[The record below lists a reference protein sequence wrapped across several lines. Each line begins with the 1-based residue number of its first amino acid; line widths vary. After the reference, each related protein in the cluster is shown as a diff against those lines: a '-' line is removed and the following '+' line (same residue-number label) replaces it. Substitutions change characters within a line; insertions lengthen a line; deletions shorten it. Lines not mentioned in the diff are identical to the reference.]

1 MPGEH
6 VQELRQ
12 VSTVTGMRLQEPLL
26 TDTIAFAD
34 PMTTGIGPTV
44 LDGFET
50 LAQSMCKSFPISL
63 TLKYVFVL
71 RV

>member
-1 MPGEH
+1 
-6 VQELRQ
+6 
-12 VSTVTGMRLQEPLL
+12 MREPLL

-50 LAQSMCKSFPISL
+50 LAQSMCKSFSISL
-63 TLKYVFVL
+63 TLKYVSVL